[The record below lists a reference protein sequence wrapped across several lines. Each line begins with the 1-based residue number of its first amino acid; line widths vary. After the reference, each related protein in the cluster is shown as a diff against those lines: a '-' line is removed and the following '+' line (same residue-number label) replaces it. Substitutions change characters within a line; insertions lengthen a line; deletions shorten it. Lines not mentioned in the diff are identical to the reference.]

1 MIRGSSRVWDE
12 SGRVHQSPA
21 NHCASKY
28 QMIRHRYAPRLRV
41 GAVSPYRNYLS
52 TMLPRPFKD
61 LEWHKR
67 KKHRR
72 RFLSLLLRGLLAT
85 RQSRSLRLKKTQRV
99 SAVVKTTLAPR
110 QKLLRESFQS

>member
-1 MIRGSSRVWDE
+1 MIRESSRVWDE

-52 TMLPRPFKD
+52 TMLPRPFMD
-61 LEWHKR
+61 LEWHKG

-72 RFLSLLLRGLLAT
+72 RFLSLLLSEPTGHYSVAIFP
-85 RQSRSLRLKKTQRV
+85 SKEDIE
-99 SAVVKTTLAPR
+99 SA
-110 QKLLRESFQS
+110 S